1 MLEDPVHLVMHHHN
15 DTNPAA
21 RQLTLPSGRKI
32 EIVYLEDTPAPVAPE
47 SLPTPAASAHAEA
60 AVDLTVCGAC
70 SCPFVQPV
78 DWDEAG
84 PRHWKL
90 ELRCPN
96 CESHG
101 TVVVGDEVVDHY
113 DLVLEGGSAAL
124 ARSLH
129 ELVESGIEDEV
140 ARFGTAL
147 EQDLILPED
156 F

>member
-1 MLEDPVHLVMHHHN
+1 MKRQN

-21 RQLTLPSGRKI
+21 RQVTLSSGRKI
-32 EIVYLEDTPAPVAPE
+32 EIVYLDDTPVPVAQVTEPGL
-47 SLPTPAASAHAEA
+47 SPAAMADAEA
-60 AVDLTVCGAC
+60 AIDLTICGVCD
-70 SCPFVQPV
+70 CPYVQPV

-96 CESHG
+96 CEAHG

-113 DLVLEGGSAAL
+113 DLVLERGSAEL

-129 ELVESGIEDEV
+129 ELVEAGIDDEV
-140 ARFGTAL
+140 ERFSAAL
-147 EQDLILPED
+147 QQDLILPED

>member
-1 MLEDPVHLVMHHHN
+1 MHHQN

-32 EIVYLEDTPAPVAPE
+32 EIVYLDDTPRTGAGARAAAEPCPRMRR
-47 SLPTPAASAHAEA
+47 TPRPPI
-60 AVDLTVCGAC
+60 DLTICGVCD
-70 SCPFVQPV
+70 CPFVQPV

-96 CESHG
+96 CEAHG

-113 DLVLEGGSAAL
+113 DLVLERGSAEL

-129 ELVESGIEDEV
+129 ELVESGIDDEV
-140 ARFGTAL
+140 ERFSTAL
-147 EQDLILPED
+147 QRDLILPED

>member
-1 MLEDPVHLVMHHHN
+1 MKRQN

-21 RQLTLPSGRKI
+21 RQLTLSSGRKI
-32 EIVYLEDTPAPVAPE
+32 EIVYLDDTPVPVAQVPE
-47 SLPTPAASAHAEA
+47 PGLSPAAMADAEA
-60 AVDLTVCGAC
+60 AIDLTICGVCD
-70 SCPFVQPV
+70 CPYVQPV

-96 CESHG
+96 CEAHG
-101 TVVVGDEVVDHY
+101 TVVVGDDVVDHY
-113 DLVLEGGSAAL
+113 DLVLERGSAEL

-129 ELVESGIEDEV
+129 ELVEAGIDDEV
-140 ARFGTAL
+140 ARFSAAL

>member
-1 MLEDPVHLVMHHHN
+1 MKRQN

-21 RQLTLPSGRKI
+21 RQLTLSSGRKI
-32 EIVYLEDTPAPVAPE
+32 EIVYLDDTPV
-47 SLPTPAASAHAEA
+47 PAAQVSEPGLSPAAMADAEA
-60 AVDLTVCGAC
+60 AIDLTICGVCD
-70 SCPFVQPV
+70 CPYVQPV

-96 CESHG
+96 CEAHG

-113 DLVLEGGSAAL
+113 DLVLERGSAEL

-129 ELVESGIEDEV
+129 ELVEAGIDDEV
-140 ARFGTAL
+140 ERFSAAL
-147 EQDLILPED
+147 QQDLILPED

>member
-1 MLEDPVHLVMHHHN
+1 MKRQN

-32 EIVYLEDTPAPVAPE
+32 EIVYLEDTPAPVAPAPE
-47 SLPTPAASAHAEA
+47 SHLSPGEVADAEA
-60 AVDLTVCGAC
+60 AIDLTICGVCD
-70 SCPFVQPV
+70 CPFVQPV

-96 CESHG
+96 CEAYG

-113 DLVLEGGSAAL
+113 DLVLERGSAEL

-129 ELVESGIEDEV
+129 QLVESGIDDEV
-140 ARFGTAL
+140 ERFSTAL
-147 EQDLILPED
+147 QQDLILPED